1 MNNNYPD
8 DCQGRGQHLPWNEV
22 EPTHECCDEC
32 SETVEVEE
40 MYDHDGELYCKECF
54 GEQFQL
60 DAEADNRTDNEE
72 YKEVE

>member
-22 EPTHECCDEC
+22 DVYVCEDCGETITENDGGLCDEC
-32 SETVEVEE
+32 
-40 MYDHDGELYCKECF
+40 Y
-54 GEQFQL
+54 EQAAR
-60 DAEADNRTDNEE
+60 DDNRTDDEE